1 MKSKAQVFFLGLII
15 GILVAFPLG
24 INLGRDVPLF
34 SNPFAEPEVRGQMA
48 DKMKEGAGRAME
60 RTKEGAGK
68 AVEGAKKKLHEVTK
82 PKEQE
87 TEQQ

>member
-1 MKSKAQVFFLGLII
+1 MKSKIQVFFLGLII

-24 INLGRDVPLF
+24 MNVGRDAPLF
-34 SNPFAEPEVRGQMA
+34 SNPFAEPEVRGKMA
-48 DKMKEGAGRAME
+48 DKMKG
-60 RTKEGAGK
+60 GAGK
-68 AVEGAKKKLHEVTK
+68 AVEGAKKKLHEATK